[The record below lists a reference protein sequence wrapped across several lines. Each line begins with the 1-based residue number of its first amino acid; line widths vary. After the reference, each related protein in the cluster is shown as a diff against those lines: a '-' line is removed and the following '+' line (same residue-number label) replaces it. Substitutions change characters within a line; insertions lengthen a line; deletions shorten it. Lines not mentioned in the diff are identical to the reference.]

1 MSGKKKEELY
11 DLLSFL
17 CPFAFFRTITDTI
30 IKNIPERYDDAVK
43 HYINS
48 RIERLKF
55 VEEIIDNRVKK
66 LEEIKTSKEGIR
78 KEKTD
83 IE

>member
-1 MSGKKKEELY
+1 MSEKRKEIY

-30 IKNIPERYDDAVK
+30 IKNLPDTYDEAVK

-55 VEEIIDNRVKK
+55 VEEIIDTRVKK
-66 LEEIKTSKEGIR
+66 LEEIKTSKESMK
-78 KEKTD
+78 KEKVD